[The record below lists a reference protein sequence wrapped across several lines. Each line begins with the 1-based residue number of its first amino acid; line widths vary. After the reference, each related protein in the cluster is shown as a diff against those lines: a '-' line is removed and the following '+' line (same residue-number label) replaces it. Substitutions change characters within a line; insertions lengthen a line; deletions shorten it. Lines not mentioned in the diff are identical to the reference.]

1 MMKASKAN
9 KMIEAPSTV
18 EFNSGELVIQQLK
31 NTLMSN
37 FSEKVTKTSIRN
49 EIMWGMSS
57 S

>member
-1 MMKASKAN
+1 MMKASKAK

-37 FSEKVTKTSIRN
+37 FSEKVTKTSIRA
-49 EIMWGMSS
+49 SYTTT
-57 S
+57 